1 MSHSI
6 VGVQRMHLD
15 VRNFFI
21 YLVLLIDPTINYSSS
36 YRVCGSGAGLGKS
49 SEVWRFFLG
58 PEKRWERVKCTGDPP
73 SCRDGH
79 SWTYIG
85 TGFEILYIVI

>member
-1 MSHSI
+1 MPHSF
-6 VGVQRMHLD
+6 VGVQRMHMD
-15 VRNFFI
+15 VRNFYI
-21 YLVLLIDPTINYSSS
+21 YLVLFHYLLSTC
-36 YRVCGSGAGLGKS
+36 RVCGSGAGLGKS

-58 PEKRWERVKCTGDPP
+58 QEKRWERVKCTGDPP

-85 TGFEILYIVI
+85 TVLIIVYGN